1 MESQPPVEKKNNK
14 IFIIIGV
21 VVVICLCVAVV
32 SVAALAILVPAIQKT
47 SQQVEQQVQPL
58 QQENGYAGIADQ
70 QLQSDVLTAITGYE
84 AKQNNCSDVTLA
96 SGKVLDLT
104 PNRTSAD
111 PWVETWQINACGTSH
126 LYSITFTPSPQ
137 GGTDY
142 SVKQLDK

>member
-1 MESQPPVEKKNNK
+1 MESQLPVEKKNNNK
-14 IFIIIGV
+14 IIIIIGV
-21 VVVICLCVAVV
+21 VVLVCLCIAVI
-32 SVAALAILVPAIQKT
+32 SVAALAILVPSIQKT
-47 SQQVEQQVQPL
+47 SQQVQPL
-58 QQENGYAGIADQ
+58 QQGTSYSGIADQ